1 MTKMGSRAQAAFLV
15 SSVLLVTLFAAGCLQ
30 EDGGKAMLTT
40 VFTGDASAG
49 AKMLDVLK
57 AEVPVEDIESLTVM
71 ITRIVLDKAADEAD
85 DDDDA
90 DDADEGDGEEETIEK
105 LENAEQIE
113 VFSGEMR
120 VNILDLAGVS
130 QLISLEEV
138 PAGHYTKI
146 RLEIQDPELVFK
158 AEPETVYTNIHLTA
172 NDRLFITVDF
182 ELEDGDNRVLV
193 LDFGGIHLVALGNG
207 DYNLTPQ
214 LRAELEILTVE
225 STFVQGV
232 IESIDYETNSIVLAV
247 EGGQIAVTYG
257 DDAEI
262 FLASDDDVTPTG
274 LETDLLAEMEIICF
288 GDLFSDN
295 TMTASRIEVVP
306 EEVEDPAP
314 TPEE

>member
-57 AEVPVEDIESLTVM
+57 AEVPVEDIESLTVT
-71 ITRIVLDKAADEAD
+71 ITRIVLDKAADE
-85 DDDDA
+85 
-90 DDADEGDGEEETIEK
+90 ADEGDGEEETIEK

-262 FLASDDDVTPTG
+262 FLVSDDDVTPTG

>member
-57 AEVPVEDIESLTVM
+57 AEVPVEDIESLTVT
-71 ITRIVLDKAADEAD
+71 ITRIVLDKAADE
-85 DDDDA
+85 
-90 DDADEGDGEEETIEK
+90 ADEGDGEEETIEK

-274 LETDLLAEMEIICF
+274 LETDLLAEMEIIRF

>member
-15 SSVLLVTLFAAGCLQ
+15 SSVLLVTLITAGCLQ

-49 AKMLDVLK
+49 ANKILDALK
-57 AEVPVEDIESLTVM
+57 AEVPVDDIESLTVT
-71 ITRIVLDKAADEAD
+71 ITRIVLDKAVDEAD

-90 DDADEGDGEEETIEK
+90 EEGDGEEETTGK

-158 AEPETVYTNIHLTA
+158 ADSETVFTNIHLTA

-225 STFVQGV
+225 NTFVQGV

-247 EGGQIAVTYG
+247 EGGQVAVTYG
-257 DDAEI
+257 DDAEV

-295 TMTASRIEVVP
+295 TMTASRIEIVP
-306 EEVEDPAP
+306 EEIEDPAP

>member
-57 AEVPVEDIESLTVM
+57 AEVPVEDIESLTVT
-71 ITRIVLDKAADEAD
+71 ITRIVLDKAADE
-85 DDDDA
+85 
-90 DDADEGDGEEETIEK
+90 ADEGDGEEETIEK

>member
-49 AKMLDVLK
+49 AKTLDVLK
-57 AEVPVEDIESLTVM
+57 AEVPVEDIESLTVT
-71 ITRIVLDKAADEAD
+71 ITRIVLDKAADE
-85 DDDDA
+85 
-90 DDADEGDGEEETIEK
+90 ADEGDGEEETIEK

>member
-15 SSVLLVTLFAAGCLQ
+15 SSVLLVTLITAGCLQ

-49 AKMLDVLK
+49 ANKILEALK
-57 AEVPVEDIESLTVM
+57 AEVPVDDIESLTVT
-71 ITRIVLDKAADEAD
+71 ITRIVLDKAVDEAD

-90 DDADEGDGEEETIEK
+90 EEGDGEEETVEK
-105 LENAEQIE
+105 LENVEQVE

-158 AEPETVYTNIHLTA
+158 TDPETVYTNIHLTA

-225 STFVQGV
+225 NTFVQGV

-247 EGGQIAVTYG
+247 EGGQVAVTYG
-257 DDAEI
+257 DDAEV

-295 TMTASRIEVVP
+295 TMTASRIEIVP
-306 EEVEDPAP
+306 EEIEDPAP

>member
-57 AEVPVEDIESLTVM
+57 AEVPVEDIESLTVT

-120 VNILDLAGVS
+120 VNILDLAGV
-130 QLISLEEV
+130 
-138 PAGHYTKI
+138 
-146 RLEIQDPELVFK
+146 
-158 AEPETVYTNIHLTA
+158 
-172 NDRLFITVDF
+172 
-182 ELEDGDNRVLV
+182 
-193 LDFGGIHLVALGNG
+193 FGHLV
-207 DYNLTPQ
+207 PKIQ
-214 LRAELEILTVE
+214 CIWP
-225 STFVQGV
+225 GV
-232 IESIDYETNSIVLAV
+232 
-247 EGGQIAVTYG
+247 
-257 DDAEI
+257 DDA
-262 FLASDDDVTPTG
+262 
-274 LETDLLAEMEIICF
+274 
-288 GDLFSDN
+288 
-295 TMTASRIEVVP
+295 
-306 EEVEDPAP
+306 
-314 TPEE
+314 